1 MGKKN
6 KRKGKPFDTTA
17 DENDEA
23 QDTSEH
29 NYQVSTQLLLDCSA
43 LTCRAIKNKRREF
56 SNLFNLNLN
65 DAV

>member
-56 SNLFNLNLN
+56 S
-65 DAV
+65 